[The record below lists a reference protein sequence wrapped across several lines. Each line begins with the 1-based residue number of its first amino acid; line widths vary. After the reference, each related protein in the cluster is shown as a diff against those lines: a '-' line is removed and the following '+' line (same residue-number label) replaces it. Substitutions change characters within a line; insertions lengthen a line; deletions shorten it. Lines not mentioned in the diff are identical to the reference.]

1 MDARF
6 AKLIEALHPSFERLL
21 EMSPV
26 TTETL
31 PRGMP
36 KSGIYLFSEGN
47 KYLYVGR
54 SNRLRS
60 RIRRH
65 GVVASKHNVASFAF
79 LMARKQTGRVTA
91 SYRAEG
97 SREHLVED
105 PAFSDAFTDAKA
117 RIRRMSVRFVQEND
131 QLRQALLE
139 IYVHVVLRTPFNDF
153 ATH

>member
-1 MDARF
+1 
-6 AKLIEALHPSFERLL
+6 
-21 EMSPV
+21 MSPV

-47 KYLYVGR
+47 TYLYVGR

-60 RIRRH
+60 RIKRH
-65 GVVASKHNVASFAF
+65 GVAASKHNVASFAF

-91 SYRAEG
+91 SYRADG
-97 SREHLVED
+97 SRAHLVKD
-105 PAFSDAFTDAKA
+105 PAFASAFTDAKA
-117 RIRRMSVRFVQEND
+117 RIRRMSVRFVQEDD

-139 IYVHVVLRTPFNDF
+139 IYVHVALGTPFNDF

>member
-1 MDARF
+1 MDPRF
-6 AKLIEALHPSFERLL
+6 RSLVEALHPSFERLL
-21 EMSPV
+21 AMRPA

-36 KSGIYLFSEGN
+36 KSGIYLFSEGH

-65 GVVASKHNVASFAF
+65 GVAASKHNVASFAF
-79 LMARKQTGRVTA
+79 LMARKETGRLVA
-91 SYRAEG
+91 SYRAEA
-97 SREHLVED
+97 SRAQLVKD
-105 PAFSDAFTDAKA
+105 PAFSRAFTDAKA
-117 RIRRMSVRFVQEND
+117 RIRGMSVRFVEEQD

-139 IYVHVVLRTPFNDF
+139 VYVHVTLDTSFNDF